1 VWPHARQRAGA
12 GGILLAA
19 NRVQAG
25 SEPAPAEVT
34 VGTLTVRW
42 CSRMTLLLVLLLF
55 GSLLP
60 APRASAGD
68 PGTGTGT
75 MATGWI
81 VWVEPGTLGDPG
93 LQQALAGL
101 QARSIAPGGDQLV
114 IEFHDARQAA
124 DRVARLLARA
134 GIRYLEPEVRYFFQ
148 YEPNDEL
155 FAQQS
160 WAATTRLPEAWDLT
174 TGRDDLVVAVI
185 DSGIYADHPDLAGK
199 VLPGYDYLRRDPDPD
214 DEVGHGTAVA
224 GIIAAHADDA
234 QGIAGAAGSVK
245 LLPLKVGDASGASSA
260 TIAEAIYAAIEQ
272 GADVINL
279 SLGADTPSATLEQ
292 AIAYAYEQRVVV
304 VAAAGN
310 KPDAV
315 TFPASYARTI
325 SVGGAV
331 ADGTALAEFSSRITR
346 VDLVAP
352 AVNNLTTT
360 WSDAGPGWGTV
371 SGTSFSAPIVS
382 GTVALM
388 RSVQP
393 ELTVEQ
399 TRSLLT
405 RTAQPLQPAGQPG
418 TGAGLL
424 DAGAAVR
431 QALLPSLARTWQ
443 VADRP
448 VSEGLAQRT
457 WLWGPYAFAVRTEPY
472 NESPQGTRLVAY
484 YDKARME
491 VTEPEA
497 PQDTSWY
504 VTNGL
509 LVRELITGQ
518 VQVGDTTFLPASPAQ
533 IPVAGDP
540 NDTLGPTYASFARLL
555 AVPPPEVETVIV
567 QTIDRGGQ
575 VGADERLAGYG
586 VLAGPLIPE
595 TNHRVASV
603 FWEYLN
609 SQGVLYQGGGYVT
622 GALFD
627 PAFYA
632 TGFPITEAYWTRAIV
647 AGVVRDVLVQC
658 FERRCLTYTPD
669 NPEGWQVEMGNVGQH
684 YYRWRYGEPPY
695 EPSPEDPMAVALRLN

>member
-1 VWPHARQRAGA
+1 M
-12 GGILLAA
+12 
-19 NRVQAG
+19 
-25 SEPAPAEVT
+25 
-34 VGTLTVRW
+34 GTLTVRW
-42 CSRMTLLLVLLLF
+42 WGARIALLLVLLLF
-55 GSLLP
+55 GSLLT
-60 APRASAGD
+60 APRASADDQGS
-68 PGTGTGT
+68 GARTT
-75 MATGWI
+75 ATGWI
-81 VWVEPGTLGDPG
+81 VWVEPGALGDPG
-93 LQQALAGL
+93 LRQALAGL
-101 QARSIAPGGDQLV
+101 DARPIAPGGDQVV
-114 IEFHDARQAA
+114 IEFADARQAA
-124 DRVARLLARA
+124 DRVARLLAHPE
-134 GIRYLEPEVRYFFQ
+134 IRYLEPEVRYFFQ

-155 FAQQS
+155 FAEQR
-160 WAATTRLPEAWDLT
+160 WATVTHLPEAWDLT
-174 TGRDDLVVAVI
+174 TGRSDLVVAVI
-185 DSGIYADHPDLAGK
+185 DSGIYADHPDLTGK

-234 QGIAGAAGSVK
+234 QGIAGAAPSVK

-260 TIAEAIYAAIEQ
+260 TIAEAIYAAVEQ

-279 SLGADTPSATLEQ
+279 SLGADTPSATLER
-292 AIAYAYEQRVVV
+292 AIDYAYEQRVVV

-315 TFPASYARTI
+315 TFPASYAKTI

-331 ADGTALAEFSSRITR
+331 ADGSTLADFSSRITR

-360 WSDAGPGWGTV
+360 WNDAGPGWGTV

-399 TRSLLT
+399 VRRLLAG
-405 RTAQPLQPAGQPG
+405 TARPLEPAGQPG
-418 TGAGLL
+418 AGAGLL

-448 VSEGLAQRT
+448 VSEGIVRRT

-472 NESPQGTRLVAY
+472 SEAPHGARLVAY

-491 VTEPEA
+491 ITEPEA
-497 PQDTSWY
+497 AQDSPWY

-518 VQVGDTTFLPASPAQ
+518 MQVGDTTFVPAMPAQ

-540 NDTLGPTYASFARLL
+540 NDPLGPTYASFASLL
-555 AVPPPEVETVIV
+555 AVPPPEAETMIV
-567 QTIDRGGQ
+567 QTIDRSGQ
-575 VGADERLAGYG
+575 VGADERFAGYG
-586 VLAGPLIPE
+586 VRAGPLIPE

-609 SQGVLYQGGGYVT
+609 SQGLLYQGGEYLT
-622 GALFD
+622 GPLFD

-632 TGFPITEAYWTRAIV
+632 TGFPITEAYWTRATV
-647 AGVVRDVLVQC
+647 AGEVRDVLVQC
-658 FERRCLTYTPD
+658 FERRCLTYTPA

-695 EPSPEDPMAVALRLN
+695 EPAPDDPVAVTLRLS